1 MFSMWNIHVH
11 NMGQKD
17 LLVYKVSNITHHTYC
32 KNTIPPMT
40 RPSLQVAFALHA
52 LLGHLGVELTALLA
66 LASRGKVTREHG
78 LGHKLLLLLLMVVMV
93 ANGDTGTSRGIRG
106 LREEGEREG
115 EGERGRER
123 ERESERER

>member
-1 MFSMWNIHVH
+1 MA
-11 NMGQKD
+11 
-17 LLVYKVSNITHHTYC
+17 L
-32 KNTIPPMT
+32 
-40 RPSLQVAFALHA
+40 ALHA

-78 LGHKLLLLLLMVVMV
+78 LGHKLLLLLVVVVMV
-93 ANGDTGTSRGIRG
+93 ANGDTGTSRDIRG

-123 ERESERER
+123 EREGERGRERGRERRDRV

>member
-1 MFSMWNIHVH
+1 MA
-11 NMGQKD
+11 
-17 LLVYKVSNITHHTYC
+17 L
-32 KNTIPPMT
+32 
-40 RPSLQVAFALHA
+40 ALHA

-78 LGHKLLLLLLMVVMV
+78 LGHKLLLLLVVVVMV
-93 ANGDTGTSRGIRG
+93 ANGDTGTSRDIRG

-123 ERESERER
+123 EREGEREREREKRQSLKCNMNISTKILY